1 MAMPKELYQE
11 YVEELKRVQKFI
23 DEYEEIRKTYLEK
36 YAPEKNKYLDPI
48 TESGW
53 INAKRF
59 DQSLKKSGI
68 TSEQYFLEKTGLK
81 VAPKCICPDCSN
93 SARYFGPREGYRFG
107 CKDHYKYVGTLKTR
121 VTCGSEEFQ
130 QQMRDFAIEKF
141 KDPEQHDILSEA
153 CKKKYESEEAHVVTS
168 NAIKKSYENP
178 ERGTAY
184 KYGVYGGSVGGV
196 IVRGVRSTMY
206 SEFEDSE
213 IKFDSNWERQFFEN
227 WSDNPEVESIIR
239 NLEFSIKWY
248 SKQELELLDK
258 GITIND
264 GRDLTTGHSYRPDF
278 LVTFKSGKKWLVE
291 IKPPMLVF
299 DDSIVDKRKYALEFC
314 RDSDITYV
322 MFCDPN
328 GRLPIV
334 FDDELTISRLSLE
347 SLGSDEKLLSEIIS
361 SKNAYL
367 DKNS

>member
-1 MAMPKELYQE
+1 MSKELREE
-11 YVEELKRVQKFI
+11 YMNEVAE
-23 DEYEEIRKTYLEK
+23 LEK
-36 YAPEKNKYLDPI
+36 VKEEFERRHEEFLKNFTTPKYYKSPISGDFIRRSSFDGELTSLGLSQEDYYFQRAWDEVIPTCNCPECTNKVKFKDLRTHPLLFCDEHRMYL
-48 TESGW
+48 
-53 INAKRF
+53 
-59 DQSLKKSGI
+59 
-68 TSEQYFLEKTGLK
+68 
-81 VAPKCICPDCSN
+81 SN
-93 SARYFGPREGYRFG
+93 LRT
-107 CKDHYKYVGTLKTR
+107 K
-121 VTCGSEEFQ
+121 VTCGGEEFQ
-130 QQMRDFAIEKF
+130 QRMREFAIEKF

-153 CKKKYESEEAHVVTS
+153 CKKKYESEEAHVITS

-278 LVTFKSGKKWLVE
+278 LVTFKSGENWLVE

-314 RDSDITYV
+314 RESDMTYV
-322 MFCDPN
+322 MFCDPT

-334 FDDELTISRLSLE
+334 FEDELTISMSSLE